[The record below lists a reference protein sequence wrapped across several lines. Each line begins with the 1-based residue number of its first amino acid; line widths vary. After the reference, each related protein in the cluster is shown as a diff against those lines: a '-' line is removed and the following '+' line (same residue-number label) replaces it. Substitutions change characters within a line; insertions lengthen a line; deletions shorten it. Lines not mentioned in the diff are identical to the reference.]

1 MGERN
6 VLSVLKEGMHTFK
19 DFFFFFF
26 KSVSLHVVPKGKERR
41 DLRVSSQTSKRE
53 SDYYNLPSQRKWNY
67 KHTIIATF
75 IVLSI
80 IMLAKAIFITQCLV
94 SSICKTYAIYLE
106 AILLLN
112 DIE

>member
-1 MGERN
+1 M
-6 VLSVLKEGMHTFK
+6 
-19 DFFFFFF
+19 
-26 KSVSLHVVPKGKERR
+26 VPKGKERR

-67 KHTIIATF
+67 NHTIIATF

-80 IMLAKAIFITQCLV
+80 IMLAKAIFVTQCLV